1 MFDVPD
7 ADKSVPGGGVIAGIG
22 FVSGVRCMVSAND
35 SGIDAGALQPYG
47 LDKTLRV
54 QELALENKLPY
65 VQLVE
70 SAGAN
75 LLRYRVEDFVR
86 GGNIFRNLARL
97 SAAGLPVVTVTHGSS
112 TAGGAYQTG
121 LSDYIVMVR
130 GRTRAFLAGPPLL
143 KAATGEI
150 ATEEELGGAEMHTT
164 ISGLGDYLAED
175 DRDALRIARDIM
187 ANLEWDRPKP
197 AEASYRRRATIAEEL
212 LGIMPMDHKRPVDM
226 RQAIARFIDDSD
238 FTEFGAN
245 YGPATVCGHARI
257 EGQAIGIITN
267 NGPLD
272 VPGANKATHFIQ
284 ACCQSRTPLLY
295 LNNTTGYM
303 VGKAYEEAGMIKHG
317 SKMIQAVTS
326 ATVPQITIYCGAS
339 FGAGNYGMCGR
350 GFHPRFC
357 FSWPNARTAVMGGE
371 QAAET
376 MAIVTEAAA
385 VTARQ
390 ADREGKDRRHEG
402 ADHRRVRRPDGR
414 VLDQRPRARRRRDRS
429 ARYPRRAER
438 GAGDLPRGRG
448 AQPAA
453 HAILGRAAMSG
464 KMKRT
469 PFFKILIANRG
480 EIALRIMR
488 TARRLGYGVVAV
500 YSDADRDALHV
511 READQAVRIGDALP
525 AQSYLSIEAIIAA
538 AKASGADAVHPGYGF
553 LAENADFAQACCDAG
568 LVFIGPSPEA
578 IRAMGNKAG
587 AKDIMQKAGVPCV
600 PGYQGA
606 DQSDGV
612 MLAEASKIG
621 FPVMIKAVAGGG
633 GRGMRL
639 VADAAAISG
648 CAAQR
653 ALRGARRVRRRQRD
667 PGARD
672 RRSAPHRDPGVR
684 RPLRQCRPSRRAR
697 LLGAAAAP
705 EADRGSAV
713 AGGVARNCGR
723 GWARSRS
730 PRSSRLAMRAPARWS
745 SCSTASGE
753 FYFMEMN
760 TRLQVEHP
768 VTEAI
773 TGLDL
778 VELQLR
784 VAAGEP
790 LGLVQ
795 EDIKFSG
802 HAIEV
807 RLCSE
812 DAVHDF
818 MPQSGTDG
826 AVADAGRHPRR
837 ARAAIRLRDSAV
849 LRFDDRQDHQPWR
862 QAATRRGAS

>member
-1 MFDVPD
+1 
-7 ADKSVPGGGVIAGIG
+7 
-22 FVSGVRCMVSAND
+22 
-35 SGIDAGALQPYG
+35 
-47 LDKTLRV
+47 
-54 QELALENKLPY
+54 
-65 VQLVE
+65 
-70 SAGAN
+70 
-75 LLRYRVEDFVR
+75 
-86 GGNIFRNLARL
+86 
-97 SAAGLPVVTVTHGSS
+97 
-112 TAGGAYQTG
+112 
-121 LSDYIVMVR
+121 
-130 GRTRAFLAGPPLL
+130 
-143 KAATGEI
+143 
-150 ATEEELGGAEMHTT
+150 
-164 ISGLGDYLAED
+164 
-175 DRDALRIARDIM
+175 
-187 ANLEWDRPKP
+187 
-197 AEASYRRRATIAEEL
+197 
-212 LGIMPMDHKRPVDM
+212 MPMDHKRPVDM

-238 FTEFGAN
+238 FIEFGAN

-295 LNNTTGYM
+295 MNNTTGYM

-357 FSWPNARTAVMGGE
+357 FSWPNAKTAVMGGE

-390 ADREGKDRRHEG
+390 ADRKGKARGHEG

-414 VLDQRPRARRRRDRS
+414 VLHLGARARRRRDRS
-429 ARYPRRAER
+429 ARHPQHPVRS
-438 GAGDLPRGRG
+438 AGDLPRGRS
-448 AQPAA
+448 APPAA
-453 HAILGRAAMSG
+453 HAVLGGAAMSG
-464 KMKRT
+464 EVKRT

-511 READQAVRIGDALP
+511 READSAVRIGEALP
-525 AQSYLSIEAIIAA
+525 AQSYLRIDAIIAA
-538 AKASGADAVHPGYGF
+538 AKASGASAIHPGYGF
-553 LAENADFAQACCDAG
+553 LAENEDFAKACRDAG

-587 AKDIMQKAGVPCV
+587 AKEIMQKAGVPCV

-606 DQSDGV
+606 DQSDAA
-612 MLAEASKIG
+612 MLAAAKEIG

-639 VADAAAISG
+639 VADAAAFPD
-648 CAAQR
+648 
-653 ALRGARRVRRRQRD
+653 ALRSARSEAQGAFGDPTVILERAIVDPRHIEIQVFGDRYGNAIHLGERDCSVQRRHQKLIEEAPSPAV
-667 PGARD
+667 
-672 RRSAPHRDPGVR
+672 SAE
-684 RPLRQCRPSRRAR
+684 LRAR
-697 LLGAAAAP
+697 MG
-705 EADRGSAV
+705 AV
-713 AGGVARNCGR
+713 AVAAVKAIGYEGAGTLEFLLDGNGQ
-723 GWARSRS
+723 
-730 PRSSRLAMRAPARWS
+730 
-745 SCSTASGE
+745 

-784 VAAGEP
+784 VAGGEP
-790 LGLVQ
+790 LGLRQ
-795 EDIKFSG
+795 EDIRLEG

-812 DAVHDF
+812 DAGHDF

-826 AVADAGRHPRR
+826 AVADARRHPRR
-837 ARAAIRLRDSAV
+837 ARAAIRLGDSAV
-849 LRFDDRQDHQPWR
+849 LRFHDRKDHQPWR
-862 QAATRRGAS
+862 RPRRGARQADLRPGADGRRSASPPIRDF